1 MLFLSLTKPSPG
13 IGIESLFYNQKRKDL
28 VKNQWVVIGIIT
40 IFVIV
45 ISNAV
50 IGTFVRV
57 PKFGI
62 REIYQTKNG
71 GGAGQELY
79 FNTDNPG
86 NDPRTGGENPYTKFV
101 QKNPDGSWKVR
112 YGILT
117 FSGYHPKLITTFN
130 QMQLTTKGCMR
141 SPNDWKNVEMTGY

>member
-1 MLFLSLTKPSPG
+1 M
-13 IGIESLFYNQKRKDL
+13 IEFSYNYNDKHNHCLLRNITL
-28 VKNQWVVIGIIT
+28 PLYNFSIFKNQWFVIGIIT

-50 IGTFVRV
+50 IATLVRV
-57 PKFGI
+57 DKFGI

-130 QMQLTTKGCMR
+130 QMRMAIKVICKHQMIGRMQR
-141 SPNDWKNVEMTGY
+141 